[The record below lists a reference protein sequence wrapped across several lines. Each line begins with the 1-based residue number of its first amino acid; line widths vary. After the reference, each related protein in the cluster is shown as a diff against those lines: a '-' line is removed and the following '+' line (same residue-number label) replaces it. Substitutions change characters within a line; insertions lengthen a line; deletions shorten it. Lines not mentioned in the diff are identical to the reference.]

1 MEKNIFFELDNSIKK
16 QKSLVSNLKGLFLN
30 SYSSSEE
37 KVFVENEINSLK
49 KSILNL
55 NNSFFEK
62 VKRVNLLKIPS
73 LEKIPNTNLV
83 PVRNLNSSLKSE
95 VPQTFSNSF
104 FNFESELLSIKRI
117 KKDRKKEKIINPKV
131 DLSKNSYSLFS
142 NKLFSKFS
150 RQILEKGFFNHLNKD
165 LSNAGF
171 RPIATNYLSISIL
184 STLIIFLI
192 SIFFSFIYLFVEF
205 SLSLPFLSLYNGDLF
220 SRALQIFWIVL
231 VFPFMSFL
239 LIIFYPKLEAKSRAS
254 QIDQELPFVAINLA
268 AISGSLLEPT
278 KIFEI
283 LILNKEYPN
292 VEKEFVKLINEV
304 NIFGHD
310 LVTALYH
317 ASRRSPS
324 KKLSDL
330 FNGVAVTLTSG
341 GDLSNFFSKRAETL
355 LFDYR
360 LEREKN
366 TKLSETFMDIY
377 ISVVIAAPLIF
388 MLLLM
393 MMKISGFGVS
403 FSSSAISLI
412 TVSVVSAINLGF
424 LLFLHLKQPSS

>member
-1 MEKNIFFELDNSIKK
+1 MEKNVFFDLENLIKK
-16 QKSLVSNLKGLFLN
+16 LKSVSNELNVLISDSTLN
-30 SYSSSEE
+30 SDE
-37 KVFVENEINSLK
+37 KKFV
-49 KSILNL
+49 
-55 NNSFFEK
+55 NNQ
-62 VKRVNLLKIPS
+62 VNLLKKDFLRLNTS
-73 LEKIPNTNLV
+73 LFDKIKKLNIVQSQNIEKESPKI
-83 PVRNLNSSLKSE
+83 SSLKRLDVSKKSN
-95 VPQTFSNSF
+95 PLKSFSQNS
-104 FNFESELLSIKRI
+104 FNFESELFSIKRV
-117 KKDRKKEKIINPKV
+117 KKKKEKEKLINPKV
-131 DLSKNSYSLFS
+131 DLSKNFYSLFS

-150 RQILEKGFFNHLNKD
+150 RKIVEKGFFRNLNKD
-165 LSNAGF
+165 LSNAGIK
-171 RPIATNYLSISIL
+171 PVAINYLSICFFSSIIVLFL
-184 STLIIFLI
+184 ST
-192 SIFFSFIYLFVEF
+192 FFSFFYLFF
-205 SLSLPFLSLYNGDLF
+205 SFSFSSPFISLYSGDFIL
-220 SRALQIFWIVL
+220 RILQIFWIIFI
-231 VFPFMSFL
+231 FPLTTFFFM
-239 LIIFYPKLEAKSRAS
+239 IFYPKLESKSRAS
-254 QIDQELPFVAINLA
+254 LIDQEIPFVTINLA

-310 LVTALYH
+310 LVTSLYN

-330 FNGVAVTLTSG
+330 FNGIAVTLTSG
-341 GDLSNFFSKRAETL
+341 GDLSTFFSKRAETL

-393 MMKISGFGVS
+393 MMKISGFGVAL
-403 FSSSAISLI
+403 SSSAISLI
-412 TVSVVSAINLGF
+412 TVSVVSVINLVF
-424 LLFLHLKQPSS
+424 LLFLHLKQPSQ